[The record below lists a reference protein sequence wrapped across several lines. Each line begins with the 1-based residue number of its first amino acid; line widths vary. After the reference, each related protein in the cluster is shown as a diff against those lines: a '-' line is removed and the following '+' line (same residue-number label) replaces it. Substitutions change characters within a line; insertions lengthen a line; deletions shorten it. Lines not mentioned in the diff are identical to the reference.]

1 MIINDAVKKQA
12 QAALADLSNPV
23 RLIVFTQEME
33 CQFCREN
40 RQLAE
45 EVAGLSDKISL
56 EVYNF
61 LLDKEKVVEFQVER
75 VPALVVAG
83 EKDYGIRFYGVP
95 AGFEFSSLVA
105 AIKTVGMRDS
115 GLSVRTKEQLAGLK
129 TPVTIDVF
137 VTLTCPYC
145 PLMVSLAHRFAMA
158 SDLITAS
165 AIDAQEFPVLANY
178 YDVMAVPKTLINRSQ
193 GFEGA
198 VSEERLL
205 DEVLKA
211 AGTAGKGQV
220 AGQI

>member
-1 MIINDAVKKQA
+1 MSLIQNTVKKQLE
-12 QAALADLSNPV
+12 QLLLNLPNPV

-45 EVAGLSDKISL
+45 EVAALSDKVKL

-61 LLDKEKVVEFQVER
+61 LVDKEKVEEFKVER

-95 AGFEFSSLVA
+95 AGYEFTSLVN
-105 AIKTVGMRDS
+105 AIQMVGKRDP
-115 GLSVRTKEQLAGLK
+115 GLKPETKEKLTRIGQ
-129 TPVTIDVF
+129 PVEIDVF

-145 PLMVSLAHRFAMA
+145 PMMVSLAHRFAMA
-158 SDLITAS
+158 NEKITAS

-178 YDVMAVPKTLINRSQ
+178 YGVMAVPKTVLNQ
-193 GFEGA
+193 HHQFEGA
-198 VSEERLL
+198 LPEERFLQ
-205 DEVLKA
+205 EVFKVVDTD
-211 AGTAGKGQV
+211 AGLG
-220 AGQI
+220 

>member
-12 QAALADLSNPV
+12 QSALADLSNPV

-75 VPALVVAG
+75 VPALVVVG

-115 GLSVRTKEQLAGLK
+115 GLSARTKEQLAGLK

-178 YDVMAVPKTLINRSQ
+178 YDVMAVPRTLINRSQ